1 MNNLQSNNSEGE
13 HKTESLWYVHTVL
26 GILHIVLL
34 VVSIQAIH
42 VNC

>member
-1 MNNLQSNNSEGE
+1 MNSLQSNNSEGKHE
-13 HKTESLWYVHTVL
+13 TESLWYVHTVL
-26 GILHIVLL
+26 SSLLIVLL